1 MYACVCACARIRACE
16 RVCLRACVCVRAW
29 VCARGCACVC
39 ALASTDKVHKIETEI
54 STTLLSIASAPGSLS
69 FTRESFR
76 LPTNWNISYSPFVG
90 TALVN
95 DPGRSI
101 HQKTT
106 IGSSLNGRVD
116 LAIHGLNSS
125 LVPVQRHNY
134 V

>member
-1 MYACVCACARIRACE
+1 MCVPVCVCA
-16 RVCLRACVCVRAW
+16 RACVCVRA
-29 VCARGCACVC
+29 CACVRAR
-39 ALASTDKVHKIETEI
+39 ALASTDNVHKIETEI